1 MLNKPN
7 DVFYLGCKQN
17 KILKAQPDIDVNT
30 LRMLVYWIK
39 ERSYIHLKKDVYK
52 LPKPW
57 TEDKIFQTVR
67 FTNVRR
73 EFDKES
79 LYLITKICLK
89 KNLSIKEKLANIIF
103 FRIINKRE
111 SVQGIF
117 PLQFEQRCNIDTY
130 RAYETSLGEDY
141 PIFKKVYMI
150 SGPMGQIRNLFP
162 DSSAF
167 ISVLKYVWH
176 LYQDHKL
183 SFIENSKINAQT
195 TFEHLKKLPGIGSF
209 LAYQIFVDLTYCSEY
224 PCSENEFVVAG
235 PGCKE
240 GLKLLFNDR
249 SKMSCEESLFW
260 LRDNWKNLMEYYH
273 IDWDPDTIF
282 SDLPTYDRYMNVM
295 SLQNCFC
302 ELLKYY
308 RAYNGGFVIRHYKGV

>member
-1 MLNKPN
+1 MKNKPN
-7 DVFYLGCKQN
+7 DIPYLGCSKE
-17 KILKAQPDIDVNT
+17 KISSATPILDEEI
-30 LRMLVYWIK
+30 LRMLAYWVK
-39 ERSYIHLKKDVYK
+39 ERSYIHLKKDFYK

-57 TEDKIFQTVR
+57 TEDRIFQTVR

-73 EFDKES
+73 ELDQES
-79 LYLITKICLK
+79 VYLINSICNNKELTLK
-89 KNLSIKEKLANIIF
+89 QKLGNIIF

-111 SVQGIF
+111 SVQGIL
-117 PLQFEQRCNIDTY
+117 PLQFEQCCNIDAY
-130 RAYETSLGEDY
+130 RAYEESLGKDY

-150 SGPMGQIRNLFP
+150 SGSMRQIRNLFP

-167 ISVLKYVWH
+167 MSVIKYSWY
-176 LYQDHKL
+176 LYNYKL
-183 SFIENSKINAQT
+183 SFIEDSNINAQD
-195 TFEHLKKLPGIGSF
+195 TFENLKSIPGIGSF
-209 LAYQIFVDLTYCSEY
+209 LAYQIFVDLTYCPEY

-240 GLKLLFNDR
+240 GLKLLFKDR

-260 LRDNWKNLMEYYH
+260 LRDNWENLIEYYH
-273 IDWDPDTIF
+273 IELNPDIIF
-282 SDLPTYDRYMNVM
+282 LDLPTYDHYMNVM